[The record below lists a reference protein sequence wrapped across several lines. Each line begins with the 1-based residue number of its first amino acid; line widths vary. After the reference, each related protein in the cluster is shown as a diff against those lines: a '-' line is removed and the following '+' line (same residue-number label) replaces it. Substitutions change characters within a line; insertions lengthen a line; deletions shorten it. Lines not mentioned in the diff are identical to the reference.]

1 MSSDQPSRKLWIAAA
16 VAALTLHLV
25 CVAFAV
31 VRSQDDDQDDEL
43 GAPGLEV
50 SLELAAPRLAPTDLP
65 PGPDQDASAAS
76 PAVVEQKA
84 VLKESDLPKDTPTQ
98 TDDPDRLVT
107 LNNSKKPEKEDP
119 KVAES
124 QATPSQE
131 SVAAEATAMP
141 TSDTLAESA
150 QSLTREQGTGASKQR
165 IKTTWQKELFAQLDK
180 HKRYPSERN
189 QQAAKIVVNFVLDRL
204 GHVVSTSVVEG
215 SGDPAFDAA
224 ALDMVRRSD
233 PLPPPPPVIADDG
246 LSFTLPVIFRVRSK
260 S

>member
-1 MSSDQPSRKLWIAAA
+1 MTAEQPSRKLWVAAA
-16 VAALTLHLV
+16 AAAFTLHLV

-31 VRSQDDDQDDEL
+31 VSSQQPDADDAL

-50 SLELAAPRLAPTDLP
+50 SLELAAPRLPPTDLP

-76 PAVVEQKA
+76 SAVTEQKA
-84 VLKESDLPKDTPTQ
+84 VLKEADLPKDKPTE

-107 LNNSKKPEKEDP
+107 LNNSKKREKDDP
-119 KVAES
+119 KVAAS

-131 SVAAEATAMP
+131 SVATEATAMP
-141 TSDTLAESA
+141 TSETLTESV
-150 QSLTREQGTGASKQR
+150 QSLTREQGTGESKQR
-165 IKTTWQKELFAQLDK
+165 IKTTWQKELFAELDK
-180 HKRYPSERN
+180 HKRYPAERN

-204 GHVVSTSVVEG
+204 GHVVSTSIVEG
-215 SGDPAFDAA
+215 SGDAAFDAA

-233 PLPPPPPVIADDG
+233 PLPPPPPAIADDG
-246 LSFTLPVIFRVRSK
+246 LSFTLPVIFRVKSK